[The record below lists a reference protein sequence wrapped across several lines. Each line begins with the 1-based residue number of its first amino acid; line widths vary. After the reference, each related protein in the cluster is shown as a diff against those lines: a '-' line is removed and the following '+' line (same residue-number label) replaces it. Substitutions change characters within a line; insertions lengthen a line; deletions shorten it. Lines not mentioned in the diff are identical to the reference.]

1 MYAGQRVAVVV
12 PAYREERHVGEV
24 IRNAPGLVDHIIVVD
39 DASPDATSEAA
50 RAVADPR
57 VEVIRHEQNTGVGG
71 AILTGHARAIELG
84 ADVAVVMAGDNQM
97 DPAYLPTLL
106 DPIVERGYG
115 FTKANRF
122 FSTTSF
128 KGMPRHRV
136 FGNVVLTFLTKV
148 ASGYWH
154 LVDPQ
159 NGYTAVRTDVLRRL
173 PLDKVAKRYEFENDL
188 LIWLNILDVRALDV
202 PVPAVYRDEVSSI
215 RLGSVILRLLRL
227 LFVGFWRRV
236 WLKYVLW
243 SFSPIALLLFTG
255 SALVAFGILVG
266 LWTLAHTL
274 GPQTASAGTVLL
286 AVTPFLVGT
295 QMLIQALVLDIQA
308 TPD

>member
-1 MYAGQRVAVVV
+1 
-12 PAYREERHVGEV
+12 
-24 IRNAPGLVDHIIVVD
+24 
-39 DASPDATSEAA
+39 
-50 RAVADPR
+50 
-57 VEVIRHEQNTGVGG
+57 
-71 AILTGHARAIELG
+71 
-84 ADVAVVMAGDNQM
+84 MAGDNQM
-97 DPAYLPTLL
+97 DPAYLPALL
-106 DPIVERGYG
+106 DPIVHDRYS

-128 KGMPRHRV
+128 KGMPHHRI

-188 LIWLNILDVRALDV
+188 LIWLNILNVRALDV
-202 PVPAVYRDEVSSI
+202 PIPAVYRDEVSNI
-215 RLGSVILRLLRL
+215 RLSRVVLRLLRL
-227 LFVGFWRRV
+227 LFFGFWRRV

-255 SALVAFGILVG
+255 SALVLFGVVVG
-266 LWTLAHTL
+266 LWVLAHTL

>member
-1 MYAGQRVAVVV
+1 MYAGHRIAVVV
-12 PAYREERHVGEV
+12 PAFREERHVGDV
-24 IRNAPGLVDHIIVVD
+24 VRGAPEFVDHIIVVD

-50 RAVADPR
+50 REVGDPR
-57 VEVIRHEQNTGVGG
+57 TEVIRHEENTGVGG
-71 AILTGHARAIELG
+71 AIITGHERAMELG
-84 ADVAVVMAGDNQM
+84 ADICVVMAGDNQM
-97 DPAYLPTLL
+97 DPAYLPALL
-106 DPIVERGYG
+106 DPIVSAGYG

-128 KGMPRHRV
+128 RGMPRHRV

-148 ASGYWH
+148 ASGYWN

-159 NGYTAVRTDVLRRL
+159 NGYTAIRADVVRRL
-173 PLDKVAKRYEFENDL
+173 PLHRIAHRYEFENDL

-202 PVPAVYRDEVSSI
+202 PVPAVYGDETSHI
-215 RLGSVILRLLRL
+215 RLGSVIFRLLRL
-227 LFVGFWRRV
+227 LIFGFWRRV

-243 SFSPIALLLFTG
+243 SFSPIALLLFAG
-255 SALVAFGILVG
+255 SALVIFGLVVG
-266 LWTLAHTL
+266 LWVLAHTL
-274 GPQTASAGTVLL
+274 GPETATAGTVLL

-308 TPD
+308 TPK

>member
-1 MYAGQRVAVVV
+1 MYAGQRIAIVV
-12 PAYREERHVGEV
+12 PAYREERHVGDV
-24 IRNAPGLVDHIIVVD
+24 IRNAPPIVDHIVVVD
-39 DASPDATSEAA
+39 DASPDGTSQAA
-50 RAVADPR
+50 RCVGDPR
-57 VEVIRHEQNTGVGG
+57 VEVIRHEHNTGVGG
-71 AILTGHARAIELG
+71 AILTGHQRAIDLG

-97 DPAYLPTLL
+97 DPAYLPALL
-106 DPIVERGYG
+106 DPIVNDGYG

-122 FSTTSF
+122 YSTTSF
-128 KGMPRHRV
+128 RGMPRHRI

-159 NGYTAVRTDVLRRL
+159 NGYTAVRTEVLRRL
-173 PLDKVAKRYEFENDL
+173 PLDRVARRYEFENDL

-202 PVPAVYRDEVSSI
+202 PVPAVYRDEVSHI
-215 RLGSVILRLLRL
+215 RLGNVIVRLLRL
-227 LFVGFWRRV
+227 LFLGFWRRV

-243 SFSPIALLLFTG
+243 SFSPIALLLFVG
-255 SALVAFGILVG
+255 SVLVMFGVCVG
-266 LWTLAHTL
+266 VWVLANTM
-274 GPQTASAGTVLL
+274 GPTTATAGTVLL